1 MKQSQFFAKTLKEW
15 PKDEESANARL
26 LLRAGFIAKS
36 SSGVYTF
43 LPIGLK
49 VLEKINSVI
58 REELNAFGASEL
70 LMPALVSK
78 KYWDQTGRWQTPV
91 LYRLQDSSGQEYGLG
106 FTHEEVLTNILKQFI
121 SSWRDLP
128 LALYQ
133 IQTKF
138 RDEPRAK
145 SGLLRGKEFLMK
157 DLYSFHAGEK
167 DLEKYYW
174 RAAKIYAKI
183 FKRLGLKTKIVE
195 ASGGDFTKDFT
206 HEFQVLTP
214 VGEDT
219 IFYCQNCSFAQ
230 NKEISRVGAGQTCP
244 LCKKGEIL
252 KENGIE
258 VGNIFKL
265 GSRFSKPAGLN
276 YKDKDGEVKPVI
288 MGSYGIGPTRI
299 MGAVAE
305 LHHDDKG
312 VIWPQVL
319 SPFKVHL
326 VELAGGRAEAQKIYK
341 SLCAAGI
348 DVFYDDRKDASPGEK
363 LFDADLLGISW
374 RLVASAKTVL
384 AKKIE
389 LKARSGSE
397 IKLIARNQI
406 FKYVK

>member
-1 MKQSQFFAKTLKEW
+1 MRQSQFFAKTLKEW
-15 PKDEESANARL
+15 PKDETSVNARM

-70 LMPALVSK
+70 LMPALISK
-78 KYWDQTGRWQTPV
+78 KYWEQTGRWETPV

-106 FTHEEVLTNILKQFI
+106 FTHEEVLTRLLKQFI
-121 SSWRDLP
+121 FSWRDLP

-157 DLYSFHAGEK
+157 DLYSFHRDEK

-174 RAAKIYAKI
+174 RAAKVYTKI

-195 ASGGDFTKDFT
+195 ASGGDFTKEFT
-206 HEFQVLTP
+206 HEFQVMTP
-214 VGEDT
+214 AGEDI
-219 IFYCQNCSFAQ
+219 IFYCRNCSFAQ
-230 NKEISRVGAGQTCP
+230 NKEISQAAAGQICP
-244 LCKKGEIL
+244 LCKKDAIL

-265 GSRFSKPAGLN
+265 GSRFSKPVGLN
-276 YKDKDGEVKPVI
+276 YKDKDGQAKPVI
-288 MGSYGIGPTRI
+288 MGSYGIGPSRI
-299 MGAVAE
+299 MGAVVE
-305 LHHDDKG
+305 LHHDNKG
-312 VIWPQVL
+312 IIWPPAI

-326 VELAGGRAEAQKIYK
+326 IELAGGRAEAQKIYK
-341 SLCAAGI
+341 ELRKAGI
-348 DVFYDDRKDASPGEK
+348 DVLYDDRKDAAGEK

-374 RLVASAKTVL
+374 RLVSSAKTAL
-384 AKKIE
+384 AKKFEI
-389 LKARSGSE
+389 KARSGPA
-397 IKLIARNQI
+397 IKLIAANQI
-406 FKYVK
+406 LKYVK